1 MPISHVTTHHL
12 IRPVDA
18 PARLSLRTEELAPE
32 GHSEELLN
40 KLKSAFLG
48 RISREHGSFTAEGAE
63 RSPLEQGLEAFIA
76 DGVAFSQLSTTL
88 MEWLKRAVDEGK
100 IDIDAHF
107 LFFTE
112 KGPDRH
118 LFYLF
123 VARQQESLAISEELN
138 VTPSYA
144 IDTGHSL
151 FGIKVDLIE
160 WKERGNYAYLSLLPP
175 RGNPALT
182 EAFQR
187 LTGFGNGL
195 DKAEATLAFLA
206 GVDTFSKQLPAEAA
220 DQFRSQVVDYCTDRE
235 EQDEPVSLHVL
246 AGSLEGVDTARFVKV
261 MTEHAPEGQ
270 DEVMLDR
277 RSLRRYVK
285 FAGREKDLAVSFS
298 SHQLN
303 HRVQYDPERDTLSIH
318 GLPRILREQLLRHL
332 GSEG

>member
-12 IRPVDA
+12 LRQADSS
-18 PARLSLRTEELAPE
+18 ARLSLRADELAPE
-32 GHSEELLN
+32 GRSEELLA

-48 RISREHGSFTAEGAE
+48 RISREHGSFTAEDKE
-63 RSPLEQGLEAFIA
+63 RSPLEQLLESFLA
-76 DGVAFSQLSTTL
+76 DGTTFSQLTATL
-88 MEWLKRAVDEGK
+88 MEWLKRAVDESK
-100 IDIDAHF
+100 IEIDAHC
-107 LFFTE
+107 LFFAET
-112 KGPDRH
+112 GADRH

-123 VARQQESLAISEELN
+123 VARQQTSLSISEELD

-175 RGNPALT
+175 RGNPAL
-182 EAFQR
+182 ADVFRR

-206 GVDTFSKQLPAEAA
+206 GVDTFSKQLPDETA
-220 DQFRSQVVDYCTDRE
+220 DQFRNQVVDYCASQE
-235 EQDEPVSLHVL
+235 EQDAPISLHAL
-246 AGSLEGVDTARFVKV
+246 AGTLEGVDTARFVKV
-261 MTEHAPEGQ
+261 MTEHAPESQ

-298 SHQLN
+298 SHQLKQ
-303 HRVQYDPERDTLSIH
+303 RVQYDPERDTLSIH
-318 GLPRILREQLLRHL
+318 GLPKILREQLLRHL
-332 GSEG
+332 RADD